1 MLIVHLLENDCKI
14 VVGMMNSAHTIFN
27 SDLIVSD
34 ANSLLRKSGS
44 SSYRF
49 SPHSVIEAV
58 DILVKYNFLSN
69 DTLFCN

>member
-1 MLIVHLLENDCKI
+1 MLIVHSLENDCKM
-14 VVGMMNSAHTIFN
+14 VVGMMNSTHTIFN

-34 ANSLLRKSGS
+34 ANSLLRNSSS
-44 SSYRF
+44 SSYCFIPR
-49 SPHSVIEAV
+49 SVIEAV